1 VDQAD
6 DYTTED
12 GLTVVTVTGEIDV
25 YSAPALREKLVA
37 LIERGQVFL
46 IVDLERVRFLDSTGL
61 GVLIGGLRRVRA
73 RDGFLD
79 LVCTQPRMLRIF
91 QITGLTK
98 IFTIFNSVED
108 ALQHHR
114 PQPGPN

>member
-12 GLTVVTVTGEIDV
+12 GLTVVTVMGEIDV
-25 YSAPALREKLVA
+25 YSAPALREKFIGLVEQA
-37 LIERGQVFL
+37 KYFL
-46 IVDLERVRFLDSTGL
+46 IVDLERVQFLDSTGL

-91 QITGLTK
+91 RITGLSK
-98 IFTIFNSVED
+98 IFDIYNSVEE
-108 ALQHHR
+108 ALRHHR
-114 PQPGPN
+114 PS

>member
-1 VDQAD
+1 MDQAD

-25 YSAPALREKLVA
+25 YSAPALREKFIGLV
-37 LIERGQVFL
+37 EQGKYGL
-46 IVDLERVRFLDSTGL
+46 IVDLERVQFLDSTGL

-91 QITGLTK
+91 QMTGLSK
-98 IFTIFNSVED
+98 IFAIYSSVEE
-108 ALQHHR
+108 ALRHR
-114 PQPGPN
+114 RPS

>member
-12 GLTVVTVTGEIDV
+12 GLTVVTVMGEIDV
-25 YSAPALREKLVA
+25 YSAPALREKFISLV
-37 LIERGQVFL
+37 EQGKYFL
-46 IVDLERVRFLDSTGL
+46 IVDLERVQFLDSTGL

-91 QITGLTK
+91 QITGLSK
-98 IFTIFNSVED
+98 IFDIYNSVEE
-108 ALQHHR
+108 ALRHHR
-114 PQPGPN
+114 PS

>member
-1 VDQAD
+1 MDQAD

-12 GLTVVTVTGEIDV
+12 GLTVITVTGEIDV
-25 YSAPALREKLVA
+25 YSAPALREKFISLV
-37 LIERGQVFL
+37 EQGKYFL
-46 IVDLERVRFLDSTGL
+46 IVDLERVQFLDSTGL

-91 QITGLTK
+91 QLTGLTK
-98 IFTIFNSVED
+98 IFTIFNSVEE
-108 ALQHHR
+108 ALRRHR
-114 PQPGPN
+114 PDAN

>member
-25 YSAPALREKLVA
+25 YSAPALREKFINLV
-37 LIERGQVFL
+37 EQGKYFL
-46 IVDLERVRFLDSTGL
+46 IVDLDRVQFLDSTGL

-79 LVCTQPRMLRIF
+79 LVCTQPRMLKIF
-91 QITGLTK
+91 RMTGLDK
-98 IFTIFNSVED
+98 IFDIYDSVED
-108 ALQHHR
+108 VLRHHR
-114 PQPGPN
+114 PS

>member
-25 YSAPALREKLVA
+25 HSAPALREKLIA
-37 LIERGQVFL
+37 LVEQGKVFL
-46 IVDLERVRFLDSTGL
+46 IADLERVQFLDSTGL

-91 QITGLTK
+91 QITGLIK
-98 IFTIFNSVED
+98 IFAIFSSVED
-108 ALQHHR
+108 ALGHHR
-114 PQPGPN
+114 PS

>member
-1 VDQAD
+1 MDQAD
-6 DYTTED
+6 EYTTED

-25 YSAPALREKLVA
+25 YSAPALREKFISLV
-37 LIERGQVFL
+37 EQGKYFL
-46 IVDLERVRFLDSTGL
+46 IVDLESVQFLDSTGL

-91 QITGLTK
+91 RITGLTK

-108 ALQHHR
+108 ALRQHR
-114 PQPGPN
+114 P